1 MDRRFDDLLRAKY
14 SSSSRESKQNC
25 QKTSQIE
32 VHPSVKQNSTS
43 LSVALTLLYLLP
55 RGSHFLVADKNTKH
69 WYIGEKDICAE
80 LYQSKLPVL
89 GS

>member
-1 MDRRFDDLLRAKY
+1 MDRRFDDLLREKY

-43 LSVALTLLYLLP
+43 LLVALTLLYLLP
-55 RGSHFLVADKNTKH
+55 RGVPLVADKNTKH